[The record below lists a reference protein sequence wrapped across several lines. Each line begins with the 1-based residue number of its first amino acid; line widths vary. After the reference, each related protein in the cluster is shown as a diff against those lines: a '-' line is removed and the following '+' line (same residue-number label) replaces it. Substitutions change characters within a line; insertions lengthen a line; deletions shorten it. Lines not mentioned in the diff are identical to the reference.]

1 MRKTELL
8 VAGES
13 VAGQTREILSPHN
26 GEPVSEVQ
34 FAGPREIESA
44 MAAAGRAAVTM
55 RQLPIHERAA
65 ILSRMAGAIDAQH
78 EQLAAAIRDEAA
90 KPQKLA
96 AGEAKRCAKTFE
108 NAAEECKRMADGE
121 GVGLD
126 SVPAGEGRYGII
138 RRFPLGPVL
147 GISPFN
153 FPLNL
158 SAHKVAPAIAAGCP
172 VVLKPASQTPSA
184 AVMMG
189 RIAVEAGLPPEAIS
203 VLPCDRKTA
212 DAMVDDDRFRLI
224 TFTGSPE
231 VGWALKR
238 RADKKR
244 VVLELGGNAAALVGE
259 DADLDWAVPR
269 LAAGAFAYAGQ
280 VCISVQRIFV
290 AAAVY
295 RTFVERLV
303 ERTRERVNV
312 APPTDPD
319 CILSA
324 MIDTS
329 NAERIVD
336 WIRAAEQGGARLLC
350 GGERQGNIVTPAV
363 LTGVAPSADVAC
375 REAFGPIVTVDPFD
389 SWDEAIHRVNDSAYG
404 LQAGVFTND
413 LAAVWRCF
421 NEIEVGAV
429 IHNDYPTFRVDMM
442 PYGGVKDSG
451 FGREGLRWS
460 IADMTEERML
470 ALWPR

>member
-1 MRKTELL
+1 M
-8 VAGES
+8 A
-13 VAGQTREILSPHN
+13 
-26 GEPVSEVQ
+26 
-34 FAGPREIESA
+34 FAIE
-44 MAAAGRAAVTM
+44 
-55 RQLPIHERAA
+55 
-65 ILSRMAGAIDAQH
+65 AQRDD
-78 EQLAAAIRDEAA
+78 LAAAIRDEAA

-96 AGEAKRCAKTFE
+96 VGEASRSAKTFE
-108 NAAEECKRMADGE
+108 NASEECKRLADGE

-126 SVPAGEGRYGII
+126 SVAAGEGRYGII
-138 RRFPLGPVL
+138 QRFPVGPVL
-147 GISPFN
+147 AISPFN

-172 VVLKPASQTPSA
+172 VILKPASQTPSA
-184 AVMMG
+184 AVMLG

-212 DAMVDDDRFRLI
+212 DAMVEDERFRLI
-224 TFTGSPE
+224 SFTGSPE

-238 RADKKR
+238 RSDKKR

-259 DADLDWAVPR
+259 DADLEWAVRR
-269 LAAGAFAYAGQ
+269 LAGGAFAYAGQ
-280 VCISVQRIFV
+280 VCISVQRILV
-290 AAAVY
+290 ATSRY
-295 RTFVERLV
+295 EGFVERLV
-303 ERTRERVNV
+303 EETTARVQV
-312 APPTDPD
+312 AHPKDPS
-319 CILSA
+319 CIMSS
-324 MIDTS
+324 MIDRA
-329 NAERIVD
+329 NAERIAD
-336 WIRAAEQGGARLLC
+336 WIEAAQKGGARVRC
-350 GGERQGNIVTPAV
+350 GGERQGNVVTPTV
-363 LTGVAPSADVAC
+363 LTDVDPAAEISC
-375 REAFGPIVTVDPFD
+375 KEAFGPIVTVEPFD
-389 SWDEAIHRVNDSAYG
+389 TWDEAIRRTNASDYG

-413 LAAVWRCF
+413 LRAVWRCF